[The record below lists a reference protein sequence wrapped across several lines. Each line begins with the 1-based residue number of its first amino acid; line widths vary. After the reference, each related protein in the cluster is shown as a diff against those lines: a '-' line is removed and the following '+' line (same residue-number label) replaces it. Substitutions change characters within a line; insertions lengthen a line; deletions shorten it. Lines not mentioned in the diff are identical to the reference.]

1 MSPFNGDTRMS
12 ITGGWFAP
20 SIPANNANLAEKVPR
35 RQSRRS
41 AVFSPWGFFCLKSG
55 GTSE

>member
-1 MSPFNGDTRMS
+1 MSPFNGDTRTS

-20 SIPANNANLAEKVPR
+20 SIPANNANLAEKVPQ
-35 RQSRRS
+35 RQSRWS